1 MIPTV
6 DLLIFFLAA
15 AGSSDLD
22 NEDLYAMI
30 KQGDQNAFRLFFDRH
45 YDRLFSFL
53 MSRNIQSDVA
63 EDLIQKA
70 FIYIWEHRDNIEPQ
84 KSLRSY
90 LFRIAYTRMLNHVK
104 SDQKFTDNE
113 LDIQVS
119 EGKNPESNI
128 EYKELKSALDKAVQL
143 MPEKRRMVFTNCFI
157 NEFTYKET
165 AKILG
170 IAEKTVENHMALAFK
185 DVRQAL
191 NNFNQ
196 QETE

>member
-1 MIPTV
+1 MIPAI
-6 DLLIFFLAA
+6 DFILIFLAS

-22 NEDLYAMI
+22 NTTHYEKI
-30 KQGDQNAFRLFFDRH
+30 RQGDQAAFRQFFDRH

-70 FIYIWEHRDNIEPQ
+70 FIYIWEHRDNIDTQ

-104 SDQKFTDNE
+104 ADQKFVDQEPDTKGDGVNGP
-113 LDIQVS
+113 D
-119 EGKNPESNI
+119 SNL
-128 EYKELKSALDKAVQL
+128 EYKELKSSLDMAIQQ

-165 AKILG
+165 AEIMG
-170 IAEKTVENHMALAFK
+170 ITEKTVENHMGLAFK
-185 DVRQAL
+185 DVRHAL
-191 NNFNQ
+191 KNFNQ
-196 QETE
+196 QEKG